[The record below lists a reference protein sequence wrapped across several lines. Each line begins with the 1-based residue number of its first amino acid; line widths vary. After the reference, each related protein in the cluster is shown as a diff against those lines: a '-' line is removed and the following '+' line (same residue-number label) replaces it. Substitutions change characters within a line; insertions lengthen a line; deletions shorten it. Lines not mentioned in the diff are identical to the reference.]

1 MESSLHHATPRR
13 GEIWMAYASSANS
26 SATYRNCRPYLI
38 VSNNKWSEASGCYN
52 VIPITG
58 GRFHRPSPSHVN
70 LPKGTVPGLVKNST
84 VMCENATT
92 LPQAQ
97 MLYKIGQL
105 NVEQRK
111 NVAIAQVLQNPDIA
125 FAFGKKKKKTTLYQ
139 SVAAY

>member
-1 MESSLHHATPRR
+1 MESSLHPETPRR
-13 GEIWMAYASSANS
+13 GEIWMACAGGASS
-26 SATYRNCRPYLI
+26 SATYGNRRPYLI

-84 VMCENATT
+84 IMCENVTT

-97 MLYKIGQL
+97 MLYKIGEL
-105 NVEQRK
+105 NAEQRK
-111 NVAIAQVLQNPDIA
+111 NVAIAQVLQNPDIV
-125 FAFGKKKKKTTLYQ
+125 FAFGSGIEKTTLFQ